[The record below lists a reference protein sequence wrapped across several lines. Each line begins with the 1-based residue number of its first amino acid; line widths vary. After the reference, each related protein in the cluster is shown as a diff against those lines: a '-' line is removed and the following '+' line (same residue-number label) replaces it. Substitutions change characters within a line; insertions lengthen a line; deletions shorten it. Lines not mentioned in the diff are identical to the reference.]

1 MENHLSLKGAE
12 GVKPSLHNR
21 PVMASAKRAR
31 SARHAQREKAHNW
44 YPPSPHPPLGIRA
57 EGFLFLKK
65 GVLRSWKILCSC
77 ACLVFHFSRV
87 NETHSVS
94 VWSFPGVVS
103 STNKSFTFMN
113 SKAGRIIFKLRP
125 GWILTKSSWQDRW
138 LLFVFIVKQLT
149 EDELEDP

>member
-1 MENHLSLKGAE
+1 MKNIVLMCMLS
-12 GVKPSLHNR
+12 VPFFS
-21 PVMASAKRAR
+21 S
-31 SARHAQREKAHNW
+31 QRNT
-44 YPPSPHPPLGIRA
+44 L
-57 EGFLFLKK
+57 
-65 GVLRSWKILCSC
+65 
-77 ACLVFHFSRV
+77 SRCV
-87 NETHSVS
+87 
-94 VWSFPGVVS
+94 VVS

>member
-1 MENHLSLKGAE
+1 MQRGWSLACITGQ
-12 GVKPSLHNR
+12 LWQ
-21 PVMASAKRAR
+21 AR
-31 SARHAQREKAHNW
+31 SERGARDTRNGRRPIIDT
-44 YPPSPHPPLGIRA
+44 PPSPHPPLGIRA

-77 ACLVFHFSRV
+77 ACLVFHFFRV
-87 NETHSVS
+87 NETHSVG